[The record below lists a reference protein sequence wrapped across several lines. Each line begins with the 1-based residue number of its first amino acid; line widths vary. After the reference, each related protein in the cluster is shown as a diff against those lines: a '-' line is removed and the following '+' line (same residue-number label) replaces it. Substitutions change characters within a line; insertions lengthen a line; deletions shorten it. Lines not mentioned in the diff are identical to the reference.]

1 LRWIFREQGA
11 AVHDPYNAFT
21 LGGDVYI
28 DGSAD
33 GPLAGLTFAAK
44 DVFDIAGYVTGAG
57 NPDWR
62 RLAEP
67 ARTTAWAVSRLLESG
82 ARLVGKTHTDEL
94 TRGIFGDNSHYGTPE
109 NPRAAGHVP
118 GGSSSGSA
126 VAVAGGLANIALGT
140 DTAGS
145 TRVPASFCGVWGLRP
160 TLGAIP
166 MEGVIGQ
173 SGTFDTVGLLADSA
187 DTLARMGAVL
197 LRKKLPANQRPARA
211 VVLEDALDAADPAV
225 AAAIEAALPRLA
237 EGIGP
242 VTRGTRLSPVPLAEW
257 VEPQNAI
264 QGHEAWE
271 TFGDWINRANPRF
284 GFEVADNLLRGARVT
299 KSSLSAARGFRL
311 RARRWVQEA
320 LDGHAVLVLPTTP
333 VTAPPIH
340 SPRSEMWEIRSRL
353 ISLTAIAAMAGVP
366 QISLPLCQVDGRPLG
381 LSLIGARGN
390 DGLLLAAARR
400 IAAS

>member
-1 LRWIFREQGA
+1 M
-11 AVHDPYNAFT
+11 HDPYNAFT

-28 DGSAD
+28 DGTGD

-67 ARTTAWAVSRLLESG
+67 ARATAWAVTRLLESG

-109 NPRAAGHVP
+109 NPRAPGHVP

-126 VAVAGGLANIALGT
+126 VAVAGGLANLALGT

-166 MEGVIGQ
+166 MDGVIGQ

-187 DTLARMGAVL
+187 DHLARMGEVL
-197 LRKKLPANQRPARA
+197 LRKKPPTQRPDRA
-211 VVLEDALDAADPAV
+211 VVLEDALEASDPAV
-225 AAAIEAALPRLA
+225 ADAIEAALPLIA
-237 EGIGP
+237 DAVAP
-242 VTRGTRLSPVPLAEW
+242 VKRGTHFSQVPLAEW

-271 TFGDWINRANPRF
+271 TFGDWINRSNPRF
-284 GFEVADNLLRGARVT
+284 GFEVADNLLRGARVSKT
-299 KSSLSAARGFRL
+299 SLSAARGFRL

-333 VTAPPIH
+333 VTAPPVH
-340 SPRSEMWEIRSRL
+340 SPRSVMWEIRSRI
-353 ISLTAIAAMAGVP
+353 ISLTSIAAMAGVP
-366 QISLPLCQVDGRPLG
+366 QISLPLCQVEGRPLG
-381 LSLIGARGN
+381 LSLIGPRGG

-400 IAAS
+400 IAAAL